1 MKCIYLVLFLSIN
14 IVLSLHE
21 NKNQKQI
28 PSHVSDLTTANHNPL
43 DRLEDPEYV
52 SELRGAYDLHL
63 DNNLNN
69 NKQVAKTVEENN
81 KEIENGAVKIVAK
94 ELQTSISPS
103 SLDPIKRSEV
113 IQISI
118 PPSTK
123 HVETSTYSYNDYGN
137 LRKNNNRNKID
148 ENSEDENKENND
160 KGGKED
166 KDNKDKD
173 EVAAKMLKTKISQTV
188 NQGVKDAKKI
198 LNKANELKSQLKN
211 KH

>member
-28 PSHVSDLTTANHNPL
+28 PSHVSDLTTANHDPL

-81 KEIENGAVKIVAK
+81 KEIENGAFKIVAK
-94 ELQTSISPS
+94 ELHTSISPS

-123 HVETSTYSYNDYGN
+123 RVETSTYSYNEYGN
-137 LRKNNNRNKID
+137 LRKNDNRNKID
-148 ENSEDENKENND
+148 ENDDDENKENND
-160 KGGKED
+160 KEGKD
-166 KDNKDKD
+166 DKDKD
-173 EVAAKMLKTKISQTV
+173 ELAAKMLKTKISQTV

-198 LNKANELKSQLKN
+198 SNKANELKSQLKN
-211 KH
+211 KY